1 MPLYNLTFHGSEDSK
16 HVLLEGPELSIPI
29 QKIFEAMMEIAAA
42 RCLKKFNSFGIE
54 IMPEDIFDE
63 TVEMLTERGFRLVKQ
78 NIAVFAGIRVG
89 TGDFSEHLGES
100 LSSVLSH
107 NEQCH
112 NDFLKEVYDQVEMD
126 KEAEE
131 EFCSV

>member
-16 HVLLEGPELSIPI
+16 HVLLEGPELSISI
-29 QKIFEAMMEIAAA
+29 QTLFEAMMEPAAS

-63 TVEMLTERGFRLVKQ
+63 AIDMLTERGFKLVKQ
-78 NIAVFAGIRVG
+78 NTAIFAGIRVG

-100 LSSVLSH
+100 LHSVLDH

-112 NDFLKEVYDQVEMD
+112 SNFLKEVYEQVERD
-126 KEAEE
+126 AELISN
-131 EFCSV
+131 CS